1 LNGIQLT
8 DKSNVSDPIDV
19 LIGSDYYWDIVGGE
33 MIRGQSGP
41 VAISSKFGWLL
52 SGPAT
57 EEKGELKTT
66 TNLIISGSSEGPFE
80 TTEDPIVNTLRKFW
94 ETESIGIKSS
104 ERCWESAFNES
115 VRFNGERYEI
125 DLPWKYEMPQLPSDF
140 DLCVKRL
147 RSLQRRLVSQ
157 PDLLTEYDG
166 TVSSYKMVSSSK
178 LPTVRNSIRTVT
190 EFITYH
196 ITRLFGQITTQ
207 LSNVLYTTALQRQL
221 IGRIL

>member
-1 LNGIQLT
+1 
-8 DKSNVSDPIDV
+8 
-19 LIGSDYYWDIVGGE
+19 
-33 MIRGQSGP
+33 MIRGQLGP

-52 SGPAT
+52 SGPTT

-104 ERCWESAFNES
+104 ERCCESAFNES

-125 DLPWKYEMPQLPSDF
+125 DLPWKDEMPQLPSDF
-140 DLCVKRL
+140 DLCVKRY
-147 RSLQRRLVSQ
+147 V
-157 PDLLTEYDG
+157 
-166 TVSSYKMVSSSK
+166 
-178 LPTVRNSIRTVT
+178 
-190 EFITYH
+190 
-196 ITRLFGQITTQ
+196 
-207 LSNVLYTTALQRQL
+207 